1 MVCVLPV
8 IISAIEN
15 PKDRDLMTEFY
26 LTQNTRMYAEAW
38 KYLST
43 PEDVEDIVYEALTRI
58 IEKIETFRS
67 LLPPQ
72 RLQYAVTTVRNL
84 SYIYTTRKNLHPTV
98 PFEEICFELTTDS
111 EDSPEA
117 LVEKRVFFKHLR
129 DVWQEIK
136 TEERMLLEQKYIL
149 RWTDEEIAE
158 KLCIKSQSVRMRM
171 TRAKRSVLKELQK
184 NGFDLAQ
191 WK

>member
-111 EDSPEA
+111 EDSPDSEGGKECGDKA
-117 LVEKRVFFKHLR
+117 G
-129 DVWQEIK
+129 
-136 TEERMLLEQKYIL
+136 LLGN
-149 RWTDEEIAE
+149 AE
-158 KLCIKSQSVRMRM
+158 GVQGLPGNRIIRPGNQ
-171 TRAKRSVLKELQK
+171 TIQ
-184 NGFDLAQ
+184 
-191 WK
+191 